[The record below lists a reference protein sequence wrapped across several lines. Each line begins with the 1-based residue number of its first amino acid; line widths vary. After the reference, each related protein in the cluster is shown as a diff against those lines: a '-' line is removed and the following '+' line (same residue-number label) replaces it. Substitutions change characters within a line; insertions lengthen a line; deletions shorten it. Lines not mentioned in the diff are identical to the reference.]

1 MEDSL
6 APKMRYKVIGSR
18 KPKRVSKGPW
28 KAGSENGR
36 GSPRKANEPR
46 MPKREMGHIKSLGG
60 KQTASPKRP
69 SRIKSNNIT
78 AGIVEWYG
86 RRC

>member
-28 KAGSENGR
+28 KAGSENG
-36 GSPRKANEPR
+36 E
-46 MPKREMGHIKSLGG
+46 EVQG
-60 KQTASPKRP
+60 KQMSQGCPRGKWDIGALKLCKKRP
-69 SRIKSNNIT
+69 NEHTEYYSRNSRLK
-78 AGIVEWYG
+78 ED
-86 RRC
+86 